1 MLSQHGPSGSQGTAF
16 GSIEWAGE
24 ASGVVVLV
32 ASGANDAAAD
42 QQLAMERQALI
53 GSGLAVL
60 TLDLLGSELSESP
73 VVTDRCDF
81 KLFCVCIF
89 CGFNCRFC
97 QAGLSP
103 RTKRSLEI
111 VLTNL
116 NEGRTVGFIF
126 VLSQGGGLLHARL
139 QLQSL
144 RAPCA

>member
-32 ASGANDAAAD
+32 ASGANAAAD

-116 NEGRTVGFIF
+116 NERRTVVVFI
-126 VLSQGGGLLHARL
+126 LSQGGSLLHTRL